1 MLGNG
6 LGIHLPPYL
15 TNESFLRFLH
25 DSFRVYVDKESIT
38 YVQAVSDVPRFARH
52 LTVIQECSIPV
63 VSFATIDPM
72 SRYDISK
79 LSSNPLDQS
88 EQIFSSEQLKA
99 AEVICRIWREYWPLY
114 KKAKEWRSTP
124 LGRSTTVINE
134 LCESYKPELT
144 PCFAE
149 YWEEGSIFE
158 PEPRPGIVEDLYRV
172 FWGQGPKT
180 HEAITAAETQ
190 GFETAERYQQFFIS
204 LYGTTFTDE
213 DLERVEEFFESVE
226 DYTTKIAEMKTTFSL
241 EGMRKLFS
249 EYETHGVYA
258 AGNLKEHMV
267 AMQREAAGITHV
279 LIRLGNNRYVNT
291 VKL

>member
-1 MLGNG
+1 MY
-6 LGIHLPPYL
+6 I
-15 TNESFLRFLH
+15 
-25 DSFRVYVDKESIT
+25 DKESVT
-38 YVQAVSDVPRFARH
+38 FVQAVPDVPRFARH
-52 LTVIQECSIPV
+52 LVVIQECSIPV

-72 SRYDISK
+72 SRYDISQ
-79 LSSNPLDQS
+79 LSLNTQDQS
-88 EQIFSSEQLKA
+88 EQPFSSEQLKA
-99 AEVICRIWREYWPLY
+99 AGVICRIWREYWPLY

-124 LGRSTTVINE
+124 LGRSTTAINE
-134 LCESYKPELT
+134 LCESYRPELT

-149 YWEEGSIFE
+149 PCLDWGEEGWIFQ

-204 LYGTTFTDE
+204 LYGTTYTDD
-213 DLERVEEFFESVE
+213 DLERVEVFFEEVE
-226 DYTTKIAEMKTTFSL
+226 EYTGKIAAMKTTFSL

-249 EYETHGVYA
+249 EYETHGA
-258 AGNLKEHMV
+258 FATGNLKEHMV

-279 LIRLGNNRYVNT
+279 LIRLGNNRYVNS
-291 VKL
+291 VEL